1 MLERKQLAVGCNAR
15 AVGWW
20 PVAATG
26 IFFEFLTK
34 VMRGKKKTEKVSER
48 RVHVL
53 VV

>member
-1 MLERKQLAVGCNAR
+1 MAG
-15 AVGWW
+15 G
-20 PVAATG
+20 G
-26 IFFEFLTK
+26 DGHFFEFLAK